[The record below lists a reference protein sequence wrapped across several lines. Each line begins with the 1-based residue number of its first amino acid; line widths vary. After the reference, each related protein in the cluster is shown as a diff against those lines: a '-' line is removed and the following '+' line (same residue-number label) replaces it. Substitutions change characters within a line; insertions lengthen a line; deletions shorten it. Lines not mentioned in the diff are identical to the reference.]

1 MGYIEKLNSMLVGRL
16 VHKRNDLDFKVRILQ
31 LNNNGTA
38 LVKFDNKFGNV
49 SFFKLMN
56 YYVF

>member
-49 SFFKLMN
+49 SFFKLMK